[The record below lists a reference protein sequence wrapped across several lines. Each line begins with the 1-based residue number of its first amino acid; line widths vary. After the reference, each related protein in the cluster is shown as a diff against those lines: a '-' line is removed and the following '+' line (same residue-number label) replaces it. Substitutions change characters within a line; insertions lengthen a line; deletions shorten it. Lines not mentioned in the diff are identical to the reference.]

1 MLESQAASVSAA
13 AATAAASAT
22 SGAAAMPPGAA
33 MLPRAEASGGLSGKR
48 RSSAGGAVGAP
59 GLWQERI
66 DGGVSLDADAEAEG
80 GADAAAS
87 PAEAA
92 RLRVRRLLAAG
103 GLLRVQ
109 HAELDGRRSARA
121 GWHAAAEETIETLR
135 WTITRQTT
143 VVA

>member
-1 MLESQAASVSAA
+1 MLELQAASVATA

-22 SGAAAMPPGAA
+22 GGAATMPPGAA
-33 MLPRAEASGGLSGKR
+33 MPPRAEESGGLSGMR
-48 RSSAGGAVGAP
+48 RSSAGSAVGAP
-59 GLWQERI
+59 GSWQERV

-80 GADAAAS
+80 GSDAAAS

-103 GLLRVQ
+103 GLLRVR

-121 GWHAAAEETIETLR
+121 GWQAAAEETIETLR